1 MNPAA
6 SPPVLPQTLASIKFS
21 ISLFDLIKCRLW
33 VIHHNA
39 FLLGIN
45 IFFSLLIP
53 FQNLGRLKADLDSAQ
68 AVMITF
74 LIFAVITFC
83 VLITLNVVVQI
94 LFTLVGKNQG
104 VLGDHEIQVRDDGLI
119 ETTPTSA
126 SSYNWAG
133 FQKFRASPN
142 FFFLYVS
149 GNIVHY
155 VPKRC
160 FASVAAAA
168 QFRELILAKARRT

>member
-1 MNPAA
+1 M
-6 SPPVLPQTLASIKFS
+6 LTSIKFS

-39 FLLGIN
+39 FLVGLN

-53 FQNLGRLKADLDSAQ
+53 FENLGRLRMDLDSAG
-68 AVMITF
+68 AVMIAF
-74 LIFAVITFC
+74 IVMAVFTFC
-83 VLITLNVVVQI
+83 VLIILNVVVQI

-104 VLGDHEIQVRDDGLI
+104 VLGDHEIQVREDGII
-119 ETTPTSA
+119 EKTPTSA

-149 GNIVHY
+149 GNVVHY

-160 FASVAAAA
+160 FASVAEAA
-168 QFRELILAKARRT
+168 QFRELILAKARKT